1 MQSYE
6 KVAKSY
12 KAQSVQTASPG
23 KLVLMLFDGYL
34 RFTTAAKQA
43 WEEVDIVKKNE
54 GINNNL
60 IRAQNIVTE
69 LQSSLDMTVPG
80 DLPGTLYRLYDYVL
94 TNLQQANLSKG
105 SPKLKKLIKSF
116 LNFVTLGQRCSL
128 KTPRTPLPAVPN
140 LDLFTTGIIGHE

>member
-12 KAQSVQTASPG
+12 KAQSVKTASPG

-34 RFTTAAKQA
+34 RFTSSAKSS
-43 WEEVDIVKKNE
+43 WEEEDMIKKNE

-94 TNLQQANLSKG
+94 TNLQQANLNKDIQKVIESDKVISELREAWAEMLTQNPENSSSTG
-105 SPKLKKLIKSF
+105 SQPGSI
-116 LNFVTLGQRCSL
+116 SL
-128 KTPRTPLPAVPN
+128 QA
-140 LDLFTTGIIGHE
+140 